1 MAVGGKELTQFDPP
15 LVRHM
20 RAGKETDL
28 AIVARGVAQI
38 PRALAA
44 FERGMVRSLGR

>member
-1 MAVGGKELTQFDPP
+1 MAVGGKGLTLFDPP

-20 RAGKETDL
+20 RSGKETDL
-28 AIVARGVAQI
+28 AIVARGVAHMPI
-38 PRALAA
+38 ALAT